1 MKKLLERPDEET
13 MRQAQY
19 VVQGEDGSW
28 TVYESGDVIPLV
40 GEQAAV
46 WPEDGAAEGRGDE

>member
-13 MRQAQY
+13 MRQARY

-28 TVYESGDVIPLV
+28 TVYESGDVIALV

-46 WPEDGAAEGRGDE
+46 WPEGGAAEGGRDA